1 MSKKN
6 HYINVRVYAIRMN
19 IFKIAFVGF
28 MATVNAFDLESY
40 ATTYRATRDAYLVAL
55 NEFKLATGPYHA
67 ARDAYVLASQAYIQT
82 TYNDDTSGAE
92 QLVEE
97 EEAAEA
103 AEAANSGGAR
113 RLRVLTTGAKLEEF
127 SRLMKQFT
135 NEESQ
140 IVKDEQVLKI
150 RSIVK
155 SLD

>member
-1 MSKKN
+1 
-6 HYINVRVYAIRMN
+6 MN

-28 MATVNAFDLESY
+28 MATANAFDLEDY
-40 ATTYRATRDAYLVAL
+40 ATTYRATRDAYLKAL

-67 ARDAYVLASQAYIQT
+67 ARDAYVSASQAYIQT
-82 TYNDDTSGAE
+82 TYDDDTSGAE
-92 QLVEE
+92 QLVED

-103 AEAANSGGAR
+103 AQAGGAR

-140 IVKDEQVLKI
+140 IAKDEQVLKI